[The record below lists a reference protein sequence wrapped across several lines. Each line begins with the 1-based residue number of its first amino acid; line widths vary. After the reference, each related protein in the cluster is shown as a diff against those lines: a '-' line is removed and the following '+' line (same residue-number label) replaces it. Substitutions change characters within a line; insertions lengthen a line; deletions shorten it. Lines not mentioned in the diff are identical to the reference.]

1 MEEAGR
7 VAEELSN
14 IVPGRV
20 VNDVRGYLKD
30 WWPLF
35 SIQEEG
41 GNALAAV
48 RPLNVDEV
56 SKVVKFATSNG
67 LALVCRGGGSS
78 VTGSSIPI
86 GGIVVDMT
94 GMKEV
99 LDIDEA
105 ARTVTVQAGI
115 KLNELEAKVNAKG
128 FTIGQVPQSFDLATV
143 GGYISTMGTGQ
154 YSTLYG
160 SVEDSVLRLQIV
172 LPDGEVIWTRKN
184 EAPRSS
190 VGPDLTRLFMGAEGV
205 FGIVSAAQLKLYKR
219 PSHTWKGSYI
229 FEDFVSAANLARRLL
244 DLDVQPAVCRV
255 YNEVESSYQ
264 FSNAKPMVLLVY
276 HFASASVMKSVVDE
290 VQELMQTEGTP
301 GDPVLIDKW
310 MEQRFAYREQL
321 DAMKNMGYMVETAE
335 LAAKWPRVFDMYGD
349 VMTELQAMEGVQAV
363 GAHLSHLYRQGACAY
378 FTIIL
383 RPEKSLYY
391 GVWNALGKITQ
402 RHGATISHHHGV
414 GILKAGIAGKETSL
428 ELLRKIKAA
437 LDPEGSMNPKKFV

>member
-1 MEEAGR
+1 MEEDGR

-14 IVPGRV
+14 VVPGRV
-20 VNDVRGYLKD
+20 VSDVGGYLKD

-41 GNALAAV
+41 GNALVAV
-48 RPLNVDEV
+48 KPLNVDEV
-56 SKVVKFATSNG
+56 SRVVRFATSNKV
-67 LALVCRGGGSS
+67 ALVCRGGGSS
-78 VTGSSIPI
+78 VTGSSVPM
-86 GGIVVDMT
+86 GGIVMDLT
-94 GMKEV
+94 GMKDV
-99 LDIDEA
+99 LDMDET

-128 FTIGQVPQSFDLATV
+128 FTTGQVPQSFDLATV
-143 GGYISTMGTGQ
+143 GGYASTMGTGQ

-160 SVEDSVLRLQIV
+160 GIEDSILRLQVV

-184 EAPRSS
+184 DAPRSS
-190 VGPDLTRLFMGAEGV
+190 VGPDLAQLFIGAEGV
-205 FGIVSAAQLKLYKR
+205 FGVVSAVQMKLHKR
-219 PSHTWKGSYI
+219 PNHVWKGSYF

-264 FSNAKPMVLLVY
+264 FGDAKPLVLLVY
-276 HFASASVMKSVVDE
+276 HFASASVMKSVADE
-290 VQELMQTEGTP
+290 VQELLQVEGTP
-301 GDPVLIDKW
+301 GDPALIDKW

-321 DAMKNMGYMVETAE
+321 EAMKKMGYIVDTAE
-335 LAAKWPRVFDMYGD
+335 LAAKWPRVFDMYED
-349 VMTELQAMEGVQAV
+349 VMTELQAMKGVQAV
-363 GAHLSHLYRQGACAY
+363 GAHLSHLYHQGACAY

-383 RPEKSLYY
+383 KPEKALYY
-391 GVWNALGKITQ
+391 SVWNTLGKITQ

-414 GILKAGIAGKETSL
+414 GILKAGLAGRETSL

-437 LDPEGSMNPKKFV
+437 LDPEESMNPKKFI

>member
-7 VAEELSN
+7 IAEELSN

-20 VNDVRGYLKD
+20 VSDVRGYLKD
-30 WWPLF
+30 WWPIF

-41 GNALAAV
+41 GSALV
-48 RPLNVDEV
+48 GVKPLNVDEV
-56 SKVVKFATSNG
+56 SKVVRFATSNK
-67 LALVCRGGGSS
+67 LPLVCRGGGSS
-78 VTGSSIPI
+78 VTGSSIPM
-86 GGIVVDMT
+86 GGIVMDLS

-99 LDIDEA
+99 LDIDET
-105 ARTVTVQAGI
+105 ARTVTAQAGI
-115 KLNELEAKVNAKG
+115 KLTELEAKVNTKG
-128 FTIGQVPQSFDLATV
+128 FTMGQVPQSFDLATI

-154 YSTLYG
+154 YSTFYG
-160 SVEDSVLRLQIV
+160 GVEDSVLRLQVI
-172 LPDGEVIWTRKN
+172 LPDGEVIWTRRN
-184 EAPRSS
+184 DAPRSS
-190 VGPDLTRLFMGAEGV
+190 VGPELARLFIGAEGV

-219 PSHTWKGSYI
+219 PTHIWKGVYV

-264 FSNAKPMVLLVY
+264 FGDAKPLVLLIY

-290 VQELMQTEGTP
+290 VQELMHSEGMP
-301 GDPVLIDKW
+301 SDPALVDKW
-310 MEQRFAYREQL
+310 IEQRFAYREQL
-321 DAMKNMGYMVETAE
+321 DAMKSMGYMVETAE

-363 GAHLSHLYRQGACAY
+363 GAHLSHLYHQGACAY

-383 RPEKSLYY
+383 KPEMSLYY
-391 GVWNALGKITQ
+391 GVWNVLGKIMQ

-437 LDPEGSMNPKKFV
+437 LDPEGSMNPKKFI